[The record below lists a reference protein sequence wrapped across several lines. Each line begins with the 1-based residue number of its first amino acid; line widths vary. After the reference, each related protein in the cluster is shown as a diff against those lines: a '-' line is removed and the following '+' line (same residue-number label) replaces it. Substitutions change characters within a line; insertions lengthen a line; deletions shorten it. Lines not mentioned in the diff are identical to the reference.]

1 MYGGKIT
8 IKEFTQ
14 SAIDTKWWE
23 CLEKEILAIKNP
35 FIFKTCYRKV
45 TYNYL
50 KIIEGCFFG
59 ILPPPIFKSM

>member
-1 MYGGKIT
+1 MYGGKIM

-23 CLEKEILAIKNP
+23 CLEKEILDIKNP

-45 TYNYL
+45 HLGN
-50 KIIEGCFFG
+50 I
-59 ILPPPIFKSM
+59 

>member
-1 MYGGKIT
+1 MNGGKIM

-23 CLEKEILAIKNP
+23 CPEKEILNTKIP

-45 TYNYL
+45 QLGN
-50 KIIEGCFFG
+50 II
-59 ILPPPIFKSM
+59 IWK